1 MNPNNNKHF
10 NDEALRI
17 NRMLKK
23 ENDNLKY
30 KRGEDMDAM
39 QTLREIGMN
48 VFDGSDIEFF
58 MEYGITLQMLMG
70 NEEIPQEILDKV
82 KEDMNG

>member
-30 KRGEDMDAM
+30 KRGENMDAM

-70 NEEIPQEILDKV
+70 NEKIPQEILDKV

>member
-1 MNPNNNKHF
+1 MNPNKNKHF
-10 NDEALRI
+10 NDEAIRI

>member
-1 MNPNNNKHF
+1 MNPNKNKHF

-39 QTLREIGMN
+39 QTFREIGMN

>member
-1 MNPNNNKHF
+1 MNPNKNKHF